1 MATFSERFIQ
11 KGIQQGMQQG
21 IQQGMQQG
29 MQQGEARMLLRLLAR
44 RFGELPEDKRKQIE
58 SADTET
64 LLEWSERVLTANSL
78 DEVLH

>member
-1 MATFSERFIQ
+1 
-11 KGIQQGMQQG
+11 
-21 IQQGMQQG
+21 
-29 MQQGEARMLLRLLAR
+29 MLLRLLAR

-58 SADTET
+58 SADAET